1 MLAIL
6 VSAEGYVTAQP
17 RLNRQGIAEVI
28 LNPPLQ
34 NVTVIWIS

>member
-17 RLNRQGIAEVI
+17 QLNRQGIAEVI
-28 LNPPLQ
+28 LNSPFTKCDSHLG
-34 NVTVIWIS
+34 